1 MGGCAALALTEP
13 EAIAALVLRAERAF
27 VRGAQVPG
35 EDAATE
41 IKDALKALGP
51 TASRHTGKIVTL
63 RNALAHDAA
72 AVAPGAAVAGVAAM
86 AVGVIFSNRTLKG
99 SCGGTGLDCS
109 CSDEARRDCALAG
122 KPGSK

>member
-1 MGGCAALALTEP
+1 MQTFLAT
-13 EAIAALVLRAERAF
+13 AVIFVL
-27 VRGAQVPG
+27 
-35 EDAATE
+35 
-41 IKDALKALGP
+41 
-51 TASRHTGKIVTL
+51 S
-63 RNALAHDAA
+63 
-72 AVAPGAAVAGVAAM
+72 VAAM